1 QSICSGVAELFHR
14 GLVLIANLD
23 GVRHRI
29 TDARRSP
36 GKVASSSIQRR
47 RRPHVGLS
55 PVRFEPMFRKPA
67 RASIIFAAHVT
78 KTFGLE
84 DFVERVRSGVARFFS
99 QADLLALENELLE
112 VLKVLWVRHKV

>member
-1 QSICSGVAELFHR
+1 
-14 GLVLIANLD
+14 
-23 GVRHRI
+23 
-29 TDARRSP
+29 
-36 GKVASSSIQRR
+36 
-47 RRPHVGLS
+47 
-55 PVRFEPMFRKPA
+55 MFRKPA

-112 VLKVLWVRHKV
+112 VLKVL